1 MRLDKF
7 LSECGFGTRS
17 EIKKLI
23 RTDRVSVVGAK
34 SKPTADM
41 RIDEN
46 TAEVFVDGEP
56 VTYKKYIYL
65 MLNKPNGYLS
75 ATYDKDKAVVLDL
88 VPPQYRHFDLFPVGR
103 LDIDTVGLIVLTN
116 DGALSHRL
124 LSPRHHIP
132 KTYYAE
138 VSGRLGDAEVSAFA
152 EGMDLGDFI
161 AQPSEM
167 TIVSSDDDKSAAEV
181 TIYEGKF
188 HQIKRMFEKTGHTV
202 TYLKRTAMNRL
213 SLDEGLGEGELRE
226 LTDRE
231 LELLIYET

>member
-46 TAEVFVDGEP
+46 TAEV
-56 VTYKKYIYL
+56 
-65 MLNKPNGYLS
+65 
-75 ATYDKDKAVVLDL
+75 
-88 VPPQYRHFDLFPVGR
+88 
-103 LDIDTVGLIVLTN
+103 
-116 DGALSHRL
+116 
-124 LSPRHHIP
+124 
-132 KTYYAE
+132 
-138 VSGRLGDAEVSAFA
+138 SGKLGDSEVSAFA

-213 SLDEGLGEGELRE
+213 SLDESLGEGELRE

-231 LELLIYET
+231 LELLIYES

>member
-46 TAEVFVDGEP
+46 TAEIFVDGEP

-213 SLDEGLGEGELRE
+213 SLDESLGEGELRE

-231 LELLIYET
+231 LELLIYES

>member
-138 VSGRLGDAEVSAFA
+138 VSGKLGDSEVSAFA

-181 TIYEGKF
+181 TIYE
-188 HQIKRMFEKTGHTV
+188 
-202 TYLKRTAMNRL
+202 
-213 SLDEGLGEGELRE
+213 
-226 LTDRE
+226 
-231 LELLIYET
+231 

>member
-7 LSECGFGTRS
+7 LSECGFGTRL

-46 TAEVFVDGEP
+46 TAEVFVDGES

-213 SLDEGLGEGELRE
+213 SLDESLGEGELRE

-231 LELLIYET
+231 LELLIYES

>member
-116 DGALSHRL
+116 DGAMSHRL

-213 SLDEGLGEGELRE
+213 SLDESLGEGELRE

-231 LELLIYET
+231 LELLIYES

>member
-132 KTYYAE
+132 KIYYAE
-138 VSGRLGDAEVSAFA
+138 VSGKLGDSEVSAFA

-202 TYLKRTAMNRL
+202 TYLKRMAMNRL
-213 SLDEGLGEGELRE
+213 SLDESLGEGELRE

>member
-213 SLDEGLGEGELRE
+213 SLDESLGEGELRE

-231 LELLIYET
+231 LELLIYES

>member
-138 VSGRLGDAEVSAFA
+138 VSGKLGDAEVSAFA

-167 TIVSSDDDKSAAEV
+167 AIDSSDDDKSAAEV

-213 SLDEGLGEGELRE
+213 SLDESLGEGELRE

-231 LELLIYET
+231 LELLIYES

>member
-88 VPPQYRHFDLFPVGR
+88 VPPQYRHFELFPVGR

-213 SLDEGLGEGELRE
+213 SLDESLGEGELRE

-231 LELLIYET
+231 LELLIYES

>member
-138 VSGRLGDAEVSAFA
+138 VSGKLSDSEVSAFA

-202 TYLKRTAMNRL
+202 TYLKRMAMNRL
-213 SLDEGLGEGELRE
+213 SLDESLGEGELRE

-231 LELLIYET
+231 LELLIYES

>member
-17 EIKKLI
+17 EIKKFI

-56 VTYKKYIYL
+56 VAYKKYIYL

-88 VPPQYRHFDLFPVGR
+88 VPPQ
-103 LDIDTVGLIVLTN
+103 
-116 DGALSHRL
+116 
-124 LSPRHHIP
+124 
-132 KTYYAE
+132 
-138 VSGRLGDAEVSAFA
+138 
-152 EGMDLGDFI
+152 
-161 AQPSEM
+161 
-167 TIVSSDDDKSAAEV
+167 
-181 TIYEGKF
+181 
-188 HQIKRMFEKTGHTV
+188 
-202 TYLKRTAMNRL
+202 
-213 SLDEGLGEGELRE
+213 
-226 LTDRE
+226 
-231 LELLIYET
+231 

>member
-56 VTYKKYIYL
+56 VAYKKYIYL

-167 TIVSSDDDKSAAEV
+167 AIVSSDDDKSAAEV

-188 HQIKRMFEKTGHTV
+188 HQIKRMFEKMGHTV

-213 SLDEGLGEGELRE
+213 SLDESLGEGELRE

>member
-116 DGALSHRL
+116 DGAMSHRL

-167 TIVSSDDDKSAAEV
+167 AIVSSDDDKSAAEV

-213 SLDEGLGEGELRE
+213 SLDESLGEGELRE

>member
-56 VTYKKYIYL
+56 VAYKKYIYL

-188 HQIKRMFEKTGHTV
+188 HQIKRMFEKMGHTV

-213 SLDEGLGEGELRE
+213 SLDESLDEGELRE

>member
-116 DGALSHRL
+116 DGAMSHRL

-167 TIVSSDDDKSAAEV
+167 AIVSSDDDKSAAEV

-213 SLDEGLGEGELRE
+213 SLDESLGEGELRE

-231 LELLIYET
+231 LELLIYES

>member
-138 VSGRLGDAEVSAFA
+138 V
-152 EGMDLGDFI
+152 
-161 AQPSEM
+161 
-167 TIVSSDDDKSAAEV
+167 

-213 SLDEGLGEGELRE
+213 SLDESLGEGELRE

>member
-152 EGMDLGDFI
+152 EGMDLGDFV

-213 SLDEGLGEGELRE
+213 SLDESLGEGELRE

>member
-1 MRLDKF
+1 
-7 LSECGFGTRS
+7 
-17 EIKKLI
+17 
-23 RTDRVSVVGAK
+23 
-34 SKPTADM
+34 
-41 RIDEN
+41 
-46 TAEVFVDGEP
+46 
-56 VTYKKYIYL
+56 

-138 VSGRLGDAEVSAFA
+138 VSGKLGDSEVSAFA

-213 SLDEGLGEGELRE
+213 SLDESLGEGELRE

>member
-167 TIVSSDDDKSAAEV
+167 AIVSSDDDKSAAEV
-181 TIYEGKF
+181 TIYEGKC

-213 SLDEGLGEGELRE
+213 SLDESLGEGELRE

-231 LELLIYET
+231 LELLIYES

>member
-56 VTYKKYIYL
+56 VAYKKYIYL

-88 VPPQYRHFDLFPVGR
+88 VPPQYRYFDLFPVGR

-213 SLDEGLGEGELRE
+213 SLDESLGEGELRE

>member
-167 TIVSSDDDKSAAEV
+167 AIVSSDDDKSAAEV

-213 SLDEGLGEGELRE
+213 SLDESLGEGELRE

-231 LELLIYET
+231 LELLIYES